1 MKTAL
6 LVAKAV
12 LSPWLLLAGL
22 AFFRALGFA
31 VTAKNLVA
39 LACFCLFWSVVISV
53 YLGVLHFLKRR
64 EERRR
69 VES

>member
-1 MKTAL
+1 MKTSL

-31 VTAKNLVA
+31 VTTKHFVA
-39 LACFCLFWSVVISV
+39 LACFCLFWSVVIAG
-53 YLGVLHFLKRR
+53 YLGTLHVLKRR
-64 EERRR
+64 QDRRSKR
-69 VES
+69 G